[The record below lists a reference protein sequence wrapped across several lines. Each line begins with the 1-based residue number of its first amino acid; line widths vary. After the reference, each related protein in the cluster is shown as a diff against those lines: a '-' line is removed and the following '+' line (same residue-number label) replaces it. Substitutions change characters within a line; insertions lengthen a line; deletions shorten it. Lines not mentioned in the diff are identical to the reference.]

1 MTITYLLVV
10 LGLGILGVAV
20 AALFWAAD
28 AGQFD
33 DLEAQGRIVL
43 DDEAMPQTVEERAP
57 GADAS
62 KSAINAGSTGFV
74 R

>member
-1 MTITYLLVV
+1 MSITYLLVV

-28 AGQFD
+28 SGQFD

-43 DDEAMPQTVEERAP
+43 DDEAAPQAVEARAP

-62 KSAINAGSTGFV
+62 RSAINAGSTGFV